1 MASEG
6 DPRVLLAMNVVLSS
20 IFAIVVVWGLDF
32 VGVLPFTPRN
42 VVGLAAVL
50 VVLTY
55 LVVIR

>member
-6 DPRVLLAMNVVLSS
+6 DPRVLLVMNVVLSS
-20 IFAIVVVWGLDF
+20 IFATVVVWGLDV
-32 VGVLPFTPRN
+32 VGALTFTTRN